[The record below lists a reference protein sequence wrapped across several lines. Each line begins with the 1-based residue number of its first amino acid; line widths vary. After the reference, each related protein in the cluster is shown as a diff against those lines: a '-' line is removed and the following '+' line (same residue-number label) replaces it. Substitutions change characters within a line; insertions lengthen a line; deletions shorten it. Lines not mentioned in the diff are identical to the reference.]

1 MDTGFAFDLNFTWF
15 LLLGVLLI
23 GYAILDGFDLGVG
36 ILHLL
41 TRTDRERRL
50 MLNSIGPVW
59 DGNEVW
65 LVTAGGALFAAFPD
79 VYATLASGFYMAI
92 FLLLFSLIFRAI
104 AIEFR
109 SKESMGWWRQ
119 TWDVSFSVSS
129 LFTSFLFGV
138 VIGNLVWGIP
148 LDAQKEFAGTF
159 WGLLNPYA
167 VLMGVT
173 TVALFMMHG
182 AIYVVM
188 KTEGE
193 LHDKVRGWIN
203 NSIIFF
209 IICYATTTMATLVYL
224 PHMAERMRDH
234 PVFFIVPLLNMLAI
248 ANIPREI
255 HHGRDFNAFLSS
267 CAAMA
272 ALIFL
277 FGLGI
282 YPNLAASNPL
292 PENSLTIYNAA
303 SSEKTLGIMLVI
315 ALIGMPFV
323 LAYTISIYWIFR
335 GKVKLTEA
343 SY

>member
-1 MDTGFAFDLNFTWF
+1 
-15 LLLGVLLI
+15 
-23 GYAILDGFDLGVG
+23 
-36 ILHLL
+36 
-41 TRTDRERRL
+41 
-50 MLNSIGPVW
+50 
-59 DGNEVW
+59 
-65 LVTAGGALFAAFPD
+65 
-79 VYATLASGFYMAI
+79 MAI

-129 LFTSFLFGV
+129 LLPVFSSGCDRESGL
-138 VIGNLVWGIP
+138 GIRST
-148 LDAQKEFAGTF
+148 LKEFAGTF